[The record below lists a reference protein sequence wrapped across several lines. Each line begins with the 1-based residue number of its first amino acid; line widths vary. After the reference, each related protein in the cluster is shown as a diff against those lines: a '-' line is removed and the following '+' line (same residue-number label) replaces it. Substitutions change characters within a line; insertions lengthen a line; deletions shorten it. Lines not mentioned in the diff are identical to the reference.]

1 MNVTLGRIALAA
13 VLVLGVSNAACA
25 REAGAKAPG
34 AGKAKGLH
42 GIGFTD
48 PKFGSSMR
56 TGKDQP
62 YTWPVSDRYRP
73 VSQPFFGRAY

>member
-1 MNVTLGRIALAA
+1 MNVTLGRIALAT
-13 VLVLGVSNAACA
+13 VLVLGVTSAACA
-25 REAGAKAPG
+25 REAGAKARG
-34 AGKAKGLH
+34 AGNAKGLH

-73 VSQPFFGRAY
+73 VSQPFYGRAY